1 MYPSASEGR
10 QRGFS
15 LVEILIAMVVGT
27 ILGVA
32 VVRFYK
38 DSYRAYSMQDQI
50 QERDQNAHFVETK
63 FVELLQQAG
72 SSLPDSGW
80 TVISQSGP
88 STVLGNNPR
97 GAEQFN
103 GVDLAFSYFVPIS
116 DAAQWSN
123 TGNVLLNIYHVLVDY
138 ANPAV
143 ATRKY
148 QIDQSYNS
156 NGFVNGIKDNPVGM
170 DSLRL
175 TVPISLSVGDR
186 IYGYREDQFQVS
198 GGDLLVLPN
207 GNAAAQMVLAENID
221 SLGFT
226 FRDGTGAATLNWKK
240 MKSVSFTV
248 RARTAKADPKLP
260 PPGYR
265 KITIPMNVILRN
277 RI

>member
-1 MYPSASEGR
+1 MYPNASEGR

-27 ILGVA
+27 LLGVA

-38 DSYRAYSMQDQI
+38 DSYHAYSLQDQI

-63 FVELLQQAG
+63 FVELMQQAG
-72 SSLPDSGW
+72 SSLPDTGW
-80 TVISQSGP
+80 IVIKQSGG
-88 STVLGNNPR
+88 TTTIGNNPR

-103 GVDLAFSYFVPIS
+103 GADLSASYFVPVS
-116 DAAQWSN
+116 DAVQWSN

-138 ANPAV
+138 ADPAA
-143 ATRKY
+143 ATRKF
-148 QIDQSYNS
+148 QIDQGYNS
-156 NGFVNGIKDNPVGM
+156 NGFSAGIKDNPTGM
-170 DSLRL
+170 DSIRL
-175 TVPISLSVGDR
+175 TAPVTLSIGDR

-198 GGDLLVLPN
+198 GGDLLLLPN
-207 GNAAAQMVLAENID
+207 GNASAQMVLAEDID

-226 FRDGTGAATLNWKK
+226 FRDGTGAATTNWKK
-240 MKSVSFTV
+240 MRSVSFTV